1 MVTHMYKQLVQSLDY
16 ENIRNIH
23 GMNNSLIIM
32 RDNFGRDVVIHS
44 KDQKYL

>member
-1 MVTHMYKQLVQSLDY
+1 MYKQLVQSLDY
-16 ENIRNIH
+16 EYFRNIH

-32 RDNFGRDVVIHS
+32 SDNFGRDVVIHS